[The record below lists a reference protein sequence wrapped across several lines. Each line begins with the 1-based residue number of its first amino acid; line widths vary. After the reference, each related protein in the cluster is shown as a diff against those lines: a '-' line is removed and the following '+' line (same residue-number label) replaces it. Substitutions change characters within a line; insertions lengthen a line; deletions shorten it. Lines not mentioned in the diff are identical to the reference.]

1 MFSQRS
7 TQDMSTAAALLP
19 CCRRT
24 NTQLVIET
32 TAGQR
37 ITLEDSRGSILIE
50 DSTGNS
56 IRLDSAGV
64 TITASAKVVVSS
76 PLVEIKASSVTV
88 NAAMARFSGV
98 IQANTLIANSVVAQ
112 SYSPG
117 AGNIW

>member
-1 MFSQRS
+1 
-7 TQDMSTAAALLP
+7 MSTPAILP

-24 NTQLVIET
+24 NAQLVIET
-32 TAGQR
+32 AAGQR
-37 ITLEDSRGSILIE
+37 ITLEDSRGSILIQ
-50 DSTGNS
+50 DSTGTT

-64 TITASAKVVVSS
+64 TITAAAKVVVSS

-88 NAAMARFSGV
+88 DAAIVKFSGV
-98 IQANTLIANSVVAQ
+98 IQANTLIANSVIAH